1 LPPRRAVH
9 AHAHVVV
16 TIRAQMSTT
25 TVRVHYIRHGESQ
38 WNAEQQAA
46 RRRGVSESFVRTL
59 AAEPRFTDSPLS
71 ETGVRQAI
79 SLRAR
84 LMEGSDGLAA
94 ALRCAAD
101 GSCAAPT
108 LIVSNLRRAVDTG
121 LLALRH
127 LLDARE
133 DLRVAVLPALQESCH
148 YADCGPLPLAA
159 GLRLEPPVIS
169 AAAAIEAARESA
181 EAAMRHVVG
190 TAEAHEEAE
199 AEEALS
205 RATRHSVVGTVLA
218 AQARALAA
226 SGGAD
231 AAWLREDGYPRLHLD
246 PRHAE
251 PEVFD
256 DRRRLSDALRL
267 ARVVELDDAA
277 LGEAVRPL
285 LARLG
290 AVGSEL
296 LSGGGAAGGGV
307 IAGHSRLLRE
317 LLWAFSTGQDA
328 ARLSVPLALGGGSG
342 GVVAGLRWDGGAA
355 DGACASLASEHTKLS
370 NCGVVSFD
378 LVLERPV
385 GAKATLTLRGCSVD
399 GVVTSRSLPAGQDT
413 PGSDAPG
420 GDALGHQ
427 PPRVWPWR
435 GETAAAVSAVP
446 LLLCGLVALCGV
458 VAARRRQRRKAA

>member
-1 LPPRRAVH
+1 
-9 AHAHVVV
+9 
-16 TIRAQMSTT
+16 MSTT

-218 AQARALAA
+218 AQASLA
-226 SGGAD
+226 
-231 AAWLREDGYPRLHLD
+231 
-246 PRHAE
+246 
-251 PEVFD
+251 
-256 DRRRLSDALRL
+256 RL
-267 ARVVELDDAA
+267 ARRS
-277 LGEAVRPL
+277 LGDLSATSRRPPLAVR
-285 LARLG
+285 
-290 AVGSEL
+290 S
-296 LSGGGAAGGGV
+296 
-307 IAGHSRLLRE
+307 
-317 LLWAFSTGQDA
+317 
-328 ARLSVPLALGGGSG
+328 
-342 GVVAGLRWDGGAA
+342 
-355 DGACASLASEHTKLS
+355 ASLA
-370 NCGVVSFD
+370 
-378 LVLERPV
+378 
-385 GAKATLTLRGCSVD
+385 
-399 GVVTSRSLPAGQDT
+399 
-413 PGSDAPG
+413 
-420 GDALGHQ
+420 
-427 PPRVWPWR
+427 
-435 GETAAAVSAVP
+435 AAARPQPSAP
-446 LLLCGLVALCGV
+446 LGEKCCPRGARSARPASPPPSPLPSPISAIPPFLSTPHSRHRHAPSPR
-458 VAARRRQRRKAA
+458 AAAPTRRG